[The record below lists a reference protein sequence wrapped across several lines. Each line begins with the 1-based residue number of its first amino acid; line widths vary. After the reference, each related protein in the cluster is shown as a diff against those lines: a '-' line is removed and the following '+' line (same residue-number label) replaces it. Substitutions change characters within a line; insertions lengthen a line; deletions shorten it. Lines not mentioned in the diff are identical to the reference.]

1 MKDICIIDKIMRGT
15 IIFWL
20 TKIFLLAGSTWSA
33 WELETDGCR
42 RITMLVMQTSSIRW
56 KLDSKKESNI
66 KSNFLQM
73 PGGTHGRAGSR
84 LLSCSRANHP
94 RSHRCGQFV
103 SGGKNTNCIH
113 IHLIF
118 NSLTSSQHAIQ
129 KLIEIDAGTKLGN
142 RGTTSSD
149 TS

>member
-33 WELETDGCR
+33 WESETDGCR
-42 RITMLVMQTSSIRW
+42 RTTMLVMRTSSIRW

-66 KSNFLQM
+66 KSNFLHLS
-73 PGGTHGRAGSR
+73 GGTHGRAGSR

-94 RSHRCGQFV
+94 RSHRCRQFV
-103 SGGKNTNCIH
+103 SGGKILTNSH
-113 IHLIF
+113 K
-118 NSLTSSQHAIQ
+118 SSKNAVQ
-129 KLIEIDAGTKLGN
+129 KLIEIDPGTKLGN

>member
-1 MKDICIIDKIMRGT
+1 MKDICIIDKIMRGR

-33 WELETDGCR
+33 WESETDGCR
-42 RITMLVMQTSSIRW
+42 RTTMLVMRTSSIRW

-66 KSNFLQM
+66 KSNFLHLS
-73 PGGTHGRAGSR
+73 GGTHGRAGSR

-103 SGGKNTNCIH
+103 SGGNI
-113 IHLIF
+113 I
-118 NSLTSSQHAIQ
+118 
-129 KLIEIDAGTKLGN
+129 
-142 RGTTSSD
+142 TTCYSKVDWNWRRYEAWQSWNNEFGYFLNKMD
-149 TS
+149 WWVW